1 MTLAGGDEGLVGCW
15 FLGQK
20 YDERGLPAGARRG
33 VHPIL
38 DEAGRWLD
46 LYFAGK
52 IPDFMPKLSPQG
64 TPFQKEVWGILRTI
78 PYGKTM
84 TYGEIA
90 KIIAA
95 RRGVSQMS
103 AQAVGGA
110 VGHNPITIF
119 IPCHRVMG
127 ADGKLT
133 GYAGGIE
140 KKRALLDLERDGR
153 PIVKSFIDTAKKIE
167 YDETKA

>member
-1 MTLAGGDEGLVGCW
+1 MIYTCTYSSPLGAMTLAAGDDGLVGCW
-15 FLGQK
+15 FSGQK
-20 YDERGLPAGARRG
+20 YDGRGLPKDAKPGD
-33 VHPIL
+33 HPIL
-38 DEAGRWLD
+38 DEAESWLD

-52 IPDFMPKLSPQG
+52 IPDFMPPLMPQG
-64 TPFQKEVWGILRTI
+64 TPFQKEVWGILGTI
-78 PYGKTM
+78 PYGRTM

-90 KIIAA
+90 KIMAA
-95 RRGVSQMS
+95 RRGVSRMS

-110 VGHNPITIF
+110 VGHNPLTIF

-140 KKRALLDLERDGR
+140 KKRALLDLERN
-153 PIVKSFIDTAKKIE
+153 
-167 YDETKA
+167 